1 MSISAAC
8 CRGAAGAWGGA
19 GEDGEGSA
27 GILQPRMELIFL
39 DFTKEDG
46 DDEEAR
52 DADSL
57 CDSPT

>member
-19 GEDGEGSA
+19 GEDGEGGA
-27 GILQPRMELIFL
+27 GILQPRMELI
-39 DFTKEDG
+39 FTKEDG

>member
-1 MSISAAC
+1 
-8 CRGAAGAWGGA
+8 
-19 GEDGEGSA
+19 
-27 GILQPRMELIFL
+27 LQPRMELI
-39 DFTKEDG
+39 FTKEDG

>member
-1 MSISAAC
+1 M
-8 CRGAAGAWGGA
+8 
-19 GEDGEGSA
+19 
-27 GILQPRMELIFL
+27 QPRMELIFL